1 MLIGLTVDPLRVQM
15 PCLNV
20 GVRLSACRLA
30 HLHSH
35 QPRDQDR
42 QVELAGDTFS
52 DRRVAGLQSDGCDV
66 AKPDGRECSEA
77 EIDEN
82 RDSLL
87 LRSRTRATEAEG
99 IRLQVVK
106 YDIEKPKCQSYQQ
119 VGRNRH
125 ADDFPSDLLL
135 PQYRAQFIPRN
146 EGKEQQPQKRAGQI
160 ERTAWCEN
168 NDQSFRNRGNSQRPG
183 NDASPPSLG

>member
-1 MLIGLTVDPLRVQM
+1 MLGFRWWA
-15 PCLNV
+15 
-20 GVRLSACRLA
+20 RRLA

-42 QVELAGDTFS
+42 QVELSGDTFC
-52 DRRVAGLQSDGCDV
+52 DRRVAGLQSYGCDV
-66 AKPDGRECSEA
+66 AKSDGGECSEA

-87 LRSRTRATEAEG
+87 LGSRTPGAEAER
-99 IRLQVVK
+99 IRLDVMK
-106 YDIEKPKCQSYQQ
+106 YYIEEPKCQSKQQ

-125 ADDFPSDLLL
+125 ADNFPRDLLL
-135 PQYRAQFIPRN
+135 PQYGAQFVPCN
-146 EGKEQQPQKRAGQI
+146 VAKEQQPQYRAGQI
-160 ERTAWCEN
+160 DRSAWCESN
-168 NDQSFRNRGNSQRPG
+168 YQSFRDRGNSQRPG

>member
-1 MLIGLTVDPLRVQM
+1 MLRFRWSTRRLT
-15 PCLNV
+15 
-20 GVRLSACRLA
+20 

-42 QVELAGDTFS
+42 QVELSGDTFS
-52 DRRVAGLQSDGCDV
+52 DRRVAGLQSYGCDV
-66 AKPDGRECSEA
+66 AKSDGGERSEA

-87 LRSRTRATEAEG
+87 LGSRTPGAEAER

-106 YDIEKPKCQSYQQ
+106 YYIEEPKCQSEQQ

-125 ADDFPSDLLL
+125 ADNFPRDLLL
-135 PQYRAQFIPRN
+135 PQHGAQFVPRN
-146 EGKEQQPQKRAGQI
+146 EAKEQQPQNRAGQV
-160 ERTAWCEN
+160 ERSAWCEN